1 MSLAVVG
8 SGDGALKSSVAA
20 SQAQGAVKK
29 AQSELVSGSVD
40 VWALRVERRNYWT
53 AS

>member
-29 AQSELVSGSVD
+29 PQSERVSGSVG
-40 VWALRVERRNYWT
+40 VGPPRGALPVK
-53 AS
+53 S